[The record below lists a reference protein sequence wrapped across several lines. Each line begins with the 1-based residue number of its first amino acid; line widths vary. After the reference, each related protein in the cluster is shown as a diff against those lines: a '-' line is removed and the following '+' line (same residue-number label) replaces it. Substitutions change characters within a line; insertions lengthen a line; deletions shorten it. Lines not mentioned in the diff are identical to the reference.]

1 MTVSTSVRWPAAATP
16 RVPLRAAIARM
27 IFEHAVQPVP
37 VRVTYPDGRVLGGG
51 SETSPEFE
59 LVRPAAFFAR
69 LGRDAKVGFGPPCR
83 SFAMG
88 PFVGSPVCLGLVLR
102 FEAAI
107 ARQLEVWQRFCKVSQ
122 KQLLNWANKRGGAP
136 Q

>member
-16 RVPLRAAIARM
+16 RLALSRAAIARM

-59 LVRPAAFFAR
+59 LVRPAAFFTQ
-69 LGRDAKVGFGPPCR
+69 LGRERQGR
-83 SFAMG
+83 
-88 PFVGSPVCLGLVLR
+88 LR
-102 FEAAI
+102 
-107 ARQLEVWQRFCKVSQ
+107 
-122 KQLLNWANKRGGAP
+122 
-136 Q
+136 